1 MLGTLGL
8 WAGAARGRGSAAGPV
23 AAGPRAVLG
32 ARGGGGYAGLAS
44 CGCDRGLVGPAPRA
58 PRFTRLPNLAGS
70 RAAMEHCSPCL
81 RRSQQ

>member
-8 WAGAARGRGSAAGPV
+8 WAGAATGRGSAAGPV

-58 PRFTRLPNLAGS
+58 PRGS
-70 RAAMEHCSPCL
+70 RAFRTSLVLKARCHGTLLTLPPA
-81 RRSQQ
+81 